1 MTHTFMF
8 GPKDGA
14 PVPPPLWA
22 LTVIELKQKLDN
34 GDTII
39 YYYELDED
47 SSDWIYRGQEGESNE

>member
-1 MTHTFMF
+1 MF

-22 LTVIELKQKLDN
+22 LTVIEIKQKLDN